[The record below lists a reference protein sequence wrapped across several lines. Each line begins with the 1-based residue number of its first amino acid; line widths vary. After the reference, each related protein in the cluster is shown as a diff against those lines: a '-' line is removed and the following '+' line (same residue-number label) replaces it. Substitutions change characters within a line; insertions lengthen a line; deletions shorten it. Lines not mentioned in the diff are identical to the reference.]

1 MNINKT
7 LPNIGYDDSAMRR
20 SHSRNPLADIFKN
33 TWNDKLLY

>member
-20 SHSRNPLADIFKN
+20 SHSRNPLPASVKDRHLKSN
-33 TWNDKLLY
+33 

>member
-20 SHSRNPLADIFKN
+20 SHSRNPLVDS
-33 TWNDKLLY
+33 